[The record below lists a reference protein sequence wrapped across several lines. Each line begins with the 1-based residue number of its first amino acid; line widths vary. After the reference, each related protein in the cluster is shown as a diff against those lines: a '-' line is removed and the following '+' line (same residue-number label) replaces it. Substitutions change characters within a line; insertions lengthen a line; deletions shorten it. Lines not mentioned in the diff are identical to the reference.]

1 MRILRGARAAG
12 AAAVLAASLAF
23 AACGSDDSA
32 DPTPTPGSTETPAA
46 ASPTAPTPGAS
57 PTPAATAPASTP
69 TPVAFTP
76 TFTCTN
82 PIAPLQA
89 RLNRGQQV
97 ELQGR
102 VFGVMD
108 RNGDA
113 VLAVGA
119 PLDALLRVE
128 VIVPSGS
135 RQNFPADPLLGFA
148 GRDICVRGTV
158 EEIGGIL
165 TIAATGPSELSVVQ

>member
-1 MRILRGARAAG
+1 MSGRRGARAALLSL
-12 AAAVLAASLAF
+12 AAASAHAL
-23 AACGSDDSA
+23 AACGGDDGD
-32 DPTPTPGSTETPAA
+32 DPTPTPGSGETPAA
-46 ASPTAPTPGAS
+46 TTPTSTPGAS
-57 PTPAATAPASTP
+57 PTPAETAPPATP
-69 TPVAFTP
+69 TPVVLTP
-76 TFTCTN
+76 TFTCAN
-82 PIAPLQA
+82 PITPLEA

-108 RNGDA
+108 RNRDA

-128 VIVPSGS
+128 VVVPSGS

-165 TIAATGPSELSVVQ
+165 TIAATGPSELTVVQ

>member
-1 MRILRGARAAG
+1 MRILRGAG
-12 AAAVLAASLAF
+12 AAMLSLAAAAAMAL
-23 AACGSDDSA
+23 AACGGDDSA

-46 ASPTAPTPGAS
+46 ASPTAATPGAS
-57 PTPAATAPASTP
+57 PTPAATAPAATP
-69 TPVAFTP
+69 TPVVLTP

-128 VIVPSGS
+128 VVVPSGS
-135 RQNFPADPLLGFA
+135 RQNFPADPLVGFA
-148 GRDICVRGTV
+148 GRDVCVRGTV
-158 EEIGGIL
+158 EEIGGVL
-165 TIAATGPSELSVVQ
+165 TIAATSPGELTVVQ

>member
-1 MRILRGARAAG
+1 LSLRPGARAAMLSL
-12 AAAVLAASLAF
+12 AAAAAMAL
-23 AACGSDDSA
+23 AACGGDGD
-32 DPTPTPGSTETPAA
+32 DPTPTPGSVETPAA
-46 ASPTAPTPGAS
+46 ATPTAATPGTS
-57 PTPAATAPASTP
+57 PTPAATAPAATP
-69 TPVAFTP
+69 TPVVLTP
-76 TFTCTN
+76 TFTCAN
-82 PIAPLQA
+82 PITPLEA

-148 GRDICVRGTV
+148 GRDVCVRGTV

-165 TIAATGPSELSVVQ
+165 TIAATGPGELTVVQ